1 LPAFV
6 NSERQSCG
14 EDLCFRCCHGRAIA
28 GRQAKRYRAI
38 KGGKP
43 TMRFFACLMLIAAF
57 VSTPALAQHE
67 AWSTSWA
74 ASVQG
79 PYPVGNPSAQ
89 PDQRFAFPT
98 PPIGANDQ
106 TFRLVVRPDLWGQQ
120 ARLRLSNAFGTKP
133 VTFDGIFVGLQLG
146 GAVVVPGTNQPVSF
160 GGKDGV
166 TIAPGEW
173 VWSDAVALPF
183 VADPAAPSL
192 AGRKL
197 AVSFHM
203 AGESGPMTW
212 HAKALQTSYVTAP
225 GAGARGQEEGEPAF
239 PFSTASW
246 FFLDAV
252 DMTAPTG
259 TPVII
264 GFGDSITDGTA
275 STMNGDDRWP
285 DVLSRRLHAAYGNR
299 VAVVNAGIGGNQVA
313 GPKEYGPEKPFPGG
327 PSAGQRL
334 ERDVLRLSGVTTVIW
349 LEGIN
354 DFSKN
359 GNAAVEDVVTG
370 MREGVARM
378 RAGIPGIRV
387 IGATVVSALG
397 STIASGAH
405 GFPEQD
411 AKRKALNDFIRSS
424 GVFEGVV
431 DFDAATLDPAT
442 GGIKPEFVPE
452 STMGG
457 GGDRLHPNRAGY
469 LAMGMSI
476 DLALVAPSLAG
487 R

>member
-1 LPAFV
+1 
-6 NSERQSCG
+6 
-14 EDLCFRCCHGRAIA
+14 
-28 GRQAKRYRAI
+28 
-38 KGGKP
+38 
-43 TMRFFACLMLIAAF
+43 MRFFASLMVVAAF
-57 VSTPALAQHE
+57 VSTPAVAQPE

-79 PYPVGNPSAQ
+79 PYPLGNPSAQ

-98 PPIGANDQ
+98 PPAGANDQ
-106 TFRLVVRPDLWGQQ
+106 TFRLVVRPDLWGRE
-120 ARLRLSNAFGTKP
+120 ARLRLSNAFGTRP

-146 GAVVVPGTNQPVSF
+146 GAAVVPGTNQPVRF

-173 VWSDAVALPF
+173 VWSDAAALPF
-183 VADPAAPSL
+183 VGDREETF

-197 AVSFHM
+197 AVSFHV

-225 GAGARGQEEGEPAF
+225 GSGARGREEDEGAF

-252 DMTAPTG
+252 DVSAPTG
-259 TPVII
+259 TPVIV

-285 DVLSRRLHAAYGNR
+285 DVLSRRLHAVYGNH

-313 GPKEYGPEKPFPGG
+313 GPKEYGPEKPFLGG
-327 PSAGQRL
+327 PSAAQRL
-334 ERDVLRLSGVTTVIW
+334 ERDVLGLSGVTTVIW

-359 GNAAVEDVVTG
+359 GNAAVEDVLAG
-370 MREGVARM
+370 MREGVTRM
-378 RAGIPGIRV
+378 HAATPGIRV

-424 GVFEGVV
+424 SVFDGVV
-431 DFDAATLDPAT
+431 DFDVATLDPAT

-452 STMGG
+452 STTGG
-457 GGDRLHPNRAGY
+457 AGDKLHPNRAGY
-469 LAMGMSI
+469 LAMGMII